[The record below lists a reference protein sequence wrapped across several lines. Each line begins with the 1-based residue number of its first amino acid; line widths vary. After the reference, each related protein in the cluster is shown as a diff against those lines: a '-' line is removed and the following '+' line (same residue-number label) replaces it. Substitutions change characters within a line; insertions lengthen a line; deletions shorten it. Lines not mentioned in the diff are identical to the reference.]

1 MPPREEKSIVASP
14 REIRRRIRSVRNISQ
29 ITRAMEMV
37 SASKMRR
44 AQQRVTSARPYAE
57 RLQGV
62 IADLSSLQLDPED
75 VARFPMLQQREVK
88 STAIIVITPDKGL
101 TGPLNS
107 NILRRS
113 TRFILQEAGVP
124 VKVIAVGKK
133 SREFMARTK
142 QEMIAEFTGLGDSFS
157 LDTIRPIAQV
167 AVDEYVSGRVDAV
180 HIVYA
185 RYVNTLTQVPEVKQ
199 LLPIDQ
205 PEGEG
210 EFSDYIFE
218 PSPAAVLEQLLPRFI
233 EIQVYQTLLEAN
245 ASEHSARMV
254 AMRNATD
261 NAKDL
266 VSDLTLSYNKARQA
280 LITREVAEISAG
292 AAAAGK

>member
-1 MPPREEKSIVASP
+1 VASP

-142 QEMIAEFTGLGDSFS
+142 QEMIAEFTGLGDNFS

-218 PSPAAVLEQLLPRFI
+218 PSPAEVLEQLLPRFV

>member
-1 MPPREEKSIVASP
+1 
-14 REIRRRIRSVRNISQ
+14 
-29 ITRAMEMV
+29 MEMV

-57 RLQGV
+57 RLQGG
-62 IADLSSLQLDPED
+62 IAGLSSLQLDPQD
-75 VARFPMLQQREVK
+75 VARFSKLQQREGK

-218 PSPAAVLEQLLPRFI
+218 PSPSAVLEQLLPRFV

>member
-1 MPPREEKSIVASP
+1 
-14 REIRRRIRSVRNISQ
+14 
-29 ITRAMEMV
+29 MEMV

-44 AQQRVTSARPYAE
+44 AQQRVTASRPYSQ

-62 IADLSSLQLDPED
+62 IGDLSSLQLDPEEL
-75 VARFPMLQQREVK
+75 AKFPMLQQREVK
-88 STAIIVITPDKGL
+88 SAAIIVITPDKGL
-101 TGPLNS
+101 TGPLNAH
-107 NILRRS
+107 ILRRA
-113 TRFILQEAGVP
+113 TQFISQEAGVP
-124 VKVIAVGKK
+124 VKVLAVGRKA
-133 SREFMARTK
+133 REFMARTR

-157 LDTIRPIAQV
+157 LDAIRPISQV
-167 AVDEYVSGRVDAV
+167 AVDEFVSGRVDAV

-199 LLPIDQ
+199 LLPIVR
-205 PEGEG
+205 PEGQG

-218 PSPAAVLEQLLPRFI
+218 PSPAGVLEQLLPRFVEVQI
-233 EIQVYQTLLEAN
+233 YQTLLEAN

-261 NAKDL
+261 NAKEL

-280 LITREVAEISAG
+280 LITREVSEIAAG
-292 AAAAGK
+292 AAAAGQ

>member
-1 MPPREEKSIVASP
+1 VASP

-218 PSPAAVLEQLLPRFI
+218 PSPADVLEQLLPRFV

>member
-1 MPPREEKSIVASP
+1 MASP

-44 AQQRVTSARPYAE
+44 AQQRVIASRPYAE

-62 IADLSSLQLDPED
+62 IGDLSSLQLDPEEL
-75 VARFPMLQQREVK
+75 AKFPMLQQREVK

-101 TGPLNS
+101 TGPLNAH
-107 NILRRS
+107 ILRRA
-113 TRFILQEAGVP
+113 TQFISQEAGVP

-133 SREFMARTK
+133 AREFMARTR

-157 LDTIRPIAQV
+157 LDAIRPIASV
-167 AVDEYVSGRVDAV
+167 AVDEFVSGRVDAV
-180 HIVYA
+180 QIVYA

-199 LLPIDQ
+199 LLPIVR
-205 PEGEG
+205 PEGQG

-218 PSPAAVLEQLLPRFI
+218 PSPAGVLEQLLPRFL
-233 EIQVYQTLLEAN
+233 EVQVYQTLLEAN

-261 NAKDL
+261 NAKEL

-280 LITREVAEISAG
+280 LITREVSEIAAG
-292 AAAAGK
+292 AAAAGQ